1 MRENRFALGYMPHR
15 LWGSI
20 LQAQVLE
27 KEPGRDFYSPGE
39 YIQNDSNT
47 SAYQRLSPMQRE
59 VLRLMDEYSDRNLH
73 RIFSK
78 LKTVKQF
85 QDKVDRDTISEH
97 IRPYIEKQLYAI
109 LEIARDMRIPVFVKE
124 KSSRNIFPEDFL
136 HLERIP
142 AAPVFSFR
150 YQEQLSYALFLIHG
164 DQQLILKD
172 NPVDIVSNSPASII
186 LGDTLYFISE
196 IDGKKLK
203 PFMSKDR
210 IEIPPQFEG
219 KYFSSFVRNSLRD
232 YHAVT
237 EGFEVRTGTPSLKA
251 ELSLEIGISG
261 KAVCIL
267 TLYYNDYSIAC
278 ESPVKRF
285 VDYLG
290 EAEGHAFKKYER
302 DYDWEEQVVDAL
314 NEVGLMSRDER
325 NFYLNNTFNKDD
337 ENDIYS
343 AVNFINE
350 YGSSLKDAGIDIRQR
365 LSKEYYLEKID
376 LNIDSREEADWFDI
390 YGMVR
395 LGDMEIPFIS
405 LKGHI
410 LGGNREYL
418 LPDKSIVILPEEW
431 FARYR
436 SMFEFGKSSGELI
449 RIHKQHFSL
458 VDDSVRGFH
467 TDTLEKLEALNS
479 VDTLPEVELP
489 EGLNATLRTYQVE
502 GFQWLCFLQKYG
514 FGACLADD
522 MGLGKT
528 LQTIAVLLRS
538 KELHRMADSA
548 SPDQGPVEEGGQFSL
563 FGSAKTKLTSL
574 IVVPASLLHNWSKEC
589 RRFAPGL
596 KVLIHVGNQRN
607 RELTS
612 FPYYDL
618 VISTYHTVRQDSA
631 KLSDFPFHYIV
642 LDESQMIKN
651 PSSKLYNAIVT
662 LQSDHKVVLTGTPI
676 ENSLTDLWSQIN
688 FVNPGLLGTLGFFKR
703 SFVQP
708 IEKKGNEEREDKLKE
723 LINPFILRRTKN
735 EVARELPP
743 VFEQVRFVNMAES
756 QLRLYEEE
764 KSQVRNALLENL
776 EDVGLEKS
784 SIMVLQALT
793 RLRQIANHP
802 DLLEDFNGEESG
814 KFTEVYRDIENV
826 ISEGHKVLVF
836 SSFVKHLELFR
847 TRLEKDGI
855 EYAYLTGSRN
865 QRQREEAVKDFQTR
879 KACSLFLISLKAGGV
894 GLNLTAADYVFILD
908 PWWNPAAEMQALSRA
923 HRIGQENRVFV
934 YRFISN
940 DSIEEKIQRLQERK
954 RELAETFVTSNN
966 PLKSLSEK
974 ELLELFS

>member
-1 MRENRFALGYMPHR
+1 
-15 LWGSI
+15 
-20 LQAQVLE
+20 V
-27 KEPGRDFYSPGE
+27 
-39 YIQNDSNT
+39 
-47 SAYQRLSPMQRE
+47 E
-59 VLRLMDEYSDRNLH
+59 VLNE
-73 RIFSK
+73 
-78 LKTVKQF
+78 
-85 QDKVDRDTISEH
+85 
-97 IRPYIEKQLYAI
+97 A
-109 LEIARDMRIPVFVKE
+109 
-124 KSSRNIFPEDFL
+124 
-136 HLERIP
+136 
-142 AAPVFSFR
+142 
-150 YQEQLSYALFLIHG
+150 G
-164 DQQLILKD
+164 
-172 NPVDIVSNSPASII
+172 
-186 LGDTLYFISE
+186 
-196 IDGKKLK
+196 
-203 PFMSKDR
+203 
-210 IEIPPQFEG
+210 
-219 KYFSSFVRNSLRD
+219 LR
-232 YHAVT
+232 
-237 EGFEVRTGTPSLKA
+237 
-251 ELSLEIGISG
+251 
-261 KAVCIL
+261 
-267 TLYYNDYSIAC
+267 
-278 ESPVKRF
+278 
-285 VDYLG
+285 
-290 EAEGHAFKKYER
+290 
-302 DYDWEEQVVDAL
+302 
-314 NEVGLMSRDER
+314 SRDER
-325 NFYLNNTFNKDD
+325 NYYLNHSFNKGN

-343 AVNFINE
+343 AINFINE
-350 YGSSLKDAGIDIRQR
+350 YGSTLQNAGLTILQG
-365 LSKEYYLEKID
+365 LNNEYYLGKIELD
-376 LNIDSREEADWFDI
+376 IDSKEKEDWFDI
-390 YGMVR
+390 YGVVR
-395 LGDMEIPFIS
+395 LGDMEIPFLS
-405 LKGHI
+405 LKNHI
-410 LGGNREYL
+410 LNGKREYL
-418 LPDKSIVILPEEW
+418 LSDNRIVILPEAW

-467 TDTLEKLEALNS
+467 TETLEKLEALNS
-479 VDTLPEVELP
+479 VEALPELELP
-489 EGLNATLRTYQVE
+489 AGLNATLRTYQVE
-502 GFQWLCFLQKYG
+502 GFQWLCFLQQYG

-538 KELHRMADSA
+538 KDLAKVADSA
-548 SPDQGPVEEGGQFSL
+548 PSDQGSEEDGGQFSL
-563 FGSAKTKLTSL
+563 FGRDKKKLTSL
-574 IVVPASLLHNWSKEC
+574 IVVPASLIHNWSKEC

-618 VISTYHTVRQDSA
+618 VISTYHTVRQDSLQ
-631 KLSDFPFHYIV
+631 LSDFHFHYIV

-651 PSSKLYNAIVT
+651 PSSKLYNSIVT
-662 LQSDHKVVLTGTPI
+662 LESDHKVVLTGTPI

-688 FVNPGLLGTLGFFKR
+688 FVNPGLLGSLGFFKR
-703 SFVQP
+703 SFVQA
-708 IEKKGNEEREDKLKE
+708 IEKKGDEEREEKLKE
-723 LINPFILRRTKN
+723 LINPFILRRTKD

-776 EDVGLEKS
+776 DEVGLEKS

-802 DLLEDFNGEESG
+802 DLLEDYSGEDSG
-814 KFTEVYRDIENV
+814 KFTEVYRDIESV

-847 TRLEKDGI
+847 TRLEEDGI

-865 QRQREEAVKDFQTR
+865 AGQREQAVKDFQTR

-908 PWWNPAAEMQALSRA
+908 PWWNPASEMQALSRA

-974 ELLELFS
+974 ELLELLS